1 LNFINFA
8 NYFYSYHFQQNAMTT
23 LSVDASNSC
32 IPPTHKLIFQTPPL
46 PKPERG
52 LPISLDGTGGR
63 INSDRPLLVYP
74 SGRLVVVRELD
85 HSKKVK
91 SFVYRG
97 HTAQVTVAKFSP
109 SGCYVASGDV
119 RGKLR
124 VWSYDNEEHLCKLD
138 LSSAMTGP
146 IRDISWDM
154 DSKRLVIV
162 GEGSKTDPSSVCA
175 KVIQWDTGVKVGD
188 LGQHARNKAST
199 CAFKPNRPM
208 RIVTGGAEDFT
219 LHLNAG
225 PPFSRVSVVDGV
237 PAETCHERG
246 AIHCVRYNKQ
256 GTFVASVGTDKS
268 VVFYN
273 GKTLALVKKMENV
286 HDASIYSCAWND
298 DGTKLLT
305 CSADGTVKIISVD
318 KFEIIHTWNVA
329 ELIAANHDAKIMN
342 KVPLGGMMMGCAY
355 VQGDIPVAVGLN
367 GHIAILQ
374 DKIEFLTGHQAP
386 ISCMSIDEER
396 GIMYTGDSDGVIV
409 QWDVSTGNA
418 FNVQGDRNM
427 ENGFDGTLMNK
438 LHQGAITGVSA
449 KDGKLL
455 STGWDDKLRFTESCT
470 MKLAFD
476 LQAQPNAIA
485 TGGNIA
491 AIMTVNGI
499 VLVKD
504 NQIISQMID
513 LSYEAV
519 SICMSRDDSK
529 LYVGGRDNI
538 IHVYSVDGN
547 CLNETHQMSGIHQ
560 QPVYSI
566 ALSNDGKMLASADVR
581 DVIVWNIDCNYE
593 TIVGKSRWCF
603 HKQRINALAWSH
615 DDNFLASGSNDD
627 SIFVWC
633 LKKKTT
639 RIEYAFAHRGGVTGL
654 RFINHS
660 DGYIL
665 MSVGADACV
674 NQWDLTDDIRDKFS

>member
-1 LNFINFA
+1 MA
-8 NYFYSYHFQQNAMTT
+8 T

-32 IPPTHKLIFQTPPL
+32 IPPSHNLIFQTPPL

-85 HSKKVK
+85 NSKKVK

-109 SGCYVASGDV
+109 SGCYVASADV
-119 RGKLR
+119 RGRLR

-162 GEGSKTDPSSVCA
+162 GEGSKTDSTSVCA

-199 CAFKPNRPM
+199 CTFKPNRPM

-219 LHLNAG
+219 LYFNAG
-225 PPFSRVSVVDGV
+225 PPFSRVTVVDGV
-237 PAETCHERG
+237 PAETCHTRG
-246 AIHCVRYNKQ
+246 AIHCVRYNRQ
-256 GTFVASVGTDKS
+256 GTLVASVGTDKS
-268 VVFYN
+268 IVFYD

-305 CSADGTVKIISVD
+305 CSADGTVKIVSVD
-318 KFEIIHTWNVA
+318 NFGIVQSWNVA
-329 ELIAANHDAKIMN
+329 TLIATNHGAETMN

-367 GHIAILQ
+367 GHIAVLT
-374 DKIEFLTGHQAP
+374 DEVEMLTGHQAP
-386 ISCMSIDEER
+386 ISCMSIDEEI

-409 QWDVSTGNA
+409 QWDISTGNA
-418 FNVQGDRNM
+418 INIQGDRNM
-427 ENGFDGTLMNK
+427 DNGFDGTLMNK
-438 LHQGAITGVSA
+438 VHTGAITGVSVV
-449 KDGKLL
+449 DGKLL
-455 STGWDDKLRFTESCT
+455 STGWDDKLRFTDSCT
-470 MKLAFD
+470 MKLALE

-485 TGGNIA
+485 TGENTVA
-491 AIMTVNGI
+491 VMTVNGI

-504 NQIISQMID
+504 NKIISQMIE
-513 LSYEAV
+513 LPYEAA
-519 SICMSRDDSK
+519 SLCISRDDSK

-538 IHVYSVDGN
+538 IHVYSIDGN
-547 CLNETHQMSGIHQ
+547 CLNEIHQMSGVHQ
-560 QPVYSI
+560 QPIYSM

-581 DVIVWNIDCNYE
+581 DVVVWNIDCNYE

-603 HKQRINALAWSH
+603 HKQRINALAWSK
-615 DDNFLASGSNDD
+615 DDNFLVSGSNDD

-639 RIEYAFAHRGGVTGL
+639 RIEYEFAHRGGVTGL

-660 DGYIL
+660 NGYIL
-665 MSVGADACV
+665 VSVGADSCV
-674 NQWDLTDDIRDKFS
+674 NKWDLTDDIRNKFS

>member
-1 LNFINFA
+1 MA
-8 NYFYSYHFQQNAMTT
+8 T

-268 VVFYN
+268 VVFYD

-298 DGTKLLT
+298 DGTRLLT

-318 KFEIIHTWNVA
+318 KFDIIQTWNVA
-329 ELIAANHDAKIMN
+329 ELIAANHGAKMMN
-342 KVPLGGMMMGCAY
+342 KVPLGGMIMGCAY

-367 GHIAILQ
+367 GHIAILH

-396 GIMYTGDSDGVIV
+396 SIMYTGDSDGVIV

-418 FNVQGDRNM
+418 INIQGDHNM
-427 ENGFDGTLMNK
+427 DNGFDGTLMNK
-438 LHQGAITGVSA
+438 VHQGAITGVSA

-470 MKLAFD
+470 MKLALD

-485 TGGNIA
+485 TGRSIS

-504 NQIISQMID
+504 NQIISQVID
-513 LSYEAV
+513 LPYEAV

-547 CLNETHQMSGIHQ
+547 CLNETHQMSGVHQ

-603 HKQRINALAWSH
+603 HKQRINALTWSH

-674 NQWDLTDDIRDKFS
+674 NQWDLTDDIRNKFS